1 MYPQPTYLTA
11 PPDGVIRK
19 GKMPVRAQYQTPTG
33 YSGLQHNPAYG
44 KVGKA
49 GKVALLGAG
58 AVGLVG
64 LVLLPSLVL
73 YPWVIKKFKPKW
85 SYGKR
90 VGAGFAIGIGTSMIK
105 SALTPPEVKLARE
118 QERIKAAA
126 DRREAKL
133 LSANTTGYSGF
144 FSSVFGGG
152 SWKARWKEQAQW
164 TAAQITRLQAGDAVT
179 SIYGPGCCTTGG
191 GDITASSFTQSPTN
205 TNGAYLRVGYWL
217 ALAAREA
224 MASGWSQA
232 SIEALSTEASDSYT
246 AGVTLMASD
255 APADISKVFQDAID
269 FLNSLVAQN
278 PPLPDYKAIAQK
290 LANMGSLESIDF
302 AKEQNVAVATGTVKG
317 ILADIQHKVGL
328 GGEGGAVVRAE
339 EAQAAE
345 DEKRRQNMKP
355 LLIVGGVALAATIG
369 YVFLK
374 KD

>member
-133 LSANTTGYSGF
+133 LSANTTGYSGWAPRTWF
-144 FSSVFGGG
+144 QGG
-152 SWKARWKEQAQW
+152 WKADLGEQQGWAEAQLDR
-164 TAAQITRLQAGDAVT
+164 AQAGSALT

-191 GDITASSFTQSPTN
+191 GDITSTSFTQSPTHI
-205 TNGAYLRVGYWL
+205 NGMHTRSAYYL
-217 ALAAREA
+217 ALTARVA
-224 MASGWSQA
+224 MGAGWSQ
-232 SIEALSTEASDSYT
+232 
-246 AGVTLMASD
+246 
-255 APADISKVFQDAID
+255 DAIQELIKAAD
-269 FLNSLVAQN
+269 DTLAASRKDYYNPEDPTIIQAGFQEDIDLITKLGAQN
-278 PPLPDYKAIAQK
+278 PPLPNYADIIQK
-290 LANMGSLESIDF
+290 LANMGNLESISF
-302 AKEQNVAVATGTVKG
+302 AQEQDVAVVAGTVKG

-328 GGEGGAVVRAE
+328 GGEGGALVRAE
-339 EAQAAE
+339 AAK
-345 DEKRRQNMKP
+345 DEKRRQNMTP
-355 LLIVGGVALAATIG
+355 VLIVGGVALAATIG